1 VQLKNA
7 ILESWMRRYYFEAD
21 LDIGSS
27 GVANY
32 SFRDLRALLGI
43 SLDDLDRIVFH
54 DSETLGGA
62 ALRRTLAERY
72 LDGDPSRVMVTH
84 GSTEAN
90 FLIMNALLEPGD
102 EIVVLEPF
110 YQQLYAIAEA
120 RGCVLHRW
128 DLRYE
133 RGFRP
138 DLSELEDLL
147 HAGIRM
153 VVVNFPHNPTG
164 ATITAE
170 EQRRLI
176 ELCAEVDAYLV
187 WDGAFSLL
195 TYEELPLPEPLLAY
209 PRTLSMGT
217 LSKAYG
223 LPGLR
228 VGWCFADAEILERF
242 VRWRDYSLLHL
253 SPLVEQVAARVIEND
268 RLLVS
273 PRLAAARA
281 NRALVEDWIS
291 RHADLAEW
299 IRPRGGVSG
308 FVKLLPVTDSEPLCH
323 RLARERRVLLVP
335 GSSFN
340 MPQFV
345 RLGFGGPQDQL
356 RAGLEAL
363 ADLLVEEADCVGSS
377 ALASSCSH

>member
-1 VQLKNA
+1 MHLKNA
-7 ILESWMRRYYFEAD
+7 ILESWMRRYYFEVD

-32 SFRDLRALLGI
+32 SFRDLREMLGVT
-43 SLDDLDRIVFH
+43 LDDLDQIVFH
-54 DSETLGGA
+54 DSETLGGGG
-62 ALRRTLAERY
+62 LRRALAERY

-102 EIVVLEPF
+102 GIVVLDPF
-110 YQQLYAIAEA
+110 YQQLYGIAEA

-128 DLRYE
+128 HLEYE
-133 RGFRP
+133 AGFRP
-138 DLSELEDLL
+138 DFSELEGLL
-147 HAGIRM
+147 HPGIRM

-164 ATITAE
+164 ATLTPE
-170 EQRRLI
+170 EQRRLVD
-176 ELCAEVDAYLV
+176 LCAGVNAYLV
-187 WDGAFSLL
+187 WDGAFTLL
-195 TYEELPLPEPLLAY
+195 TYEEPPLPEPLLAY

-228 VGWCFADAEILERF
+228 VGWCLADAEVLERF

-253 SPLVEQVAARVIEND
+253 SPLVEQLAARVIEND
-268 RLLVS
+268 QLLVA
-273 PRLAAARA
+273 PRLADARA
-281 NRALVEDWIS
+281 NRALVDDWIA
-291 RHADLAEW
+291 RHAGLAEW
-299 IRPRGGVSG
+299 VRPRGGVSG
-308 FVKLLPVTDSEPLCH
+308 FVKLLPVADSEPLCH

-335 GSSFN
+335 GNSFD

-356 RAGLEAL
+356 RAGLDAL
-363 ADLLVEEADCVGSS
+363 AELLTEEAARRDPR
-377 ALASSCSH
+377 